1 MDGSDIDKIPS
12 GSFSDSVIEL
22 FAKEITKS
30 KTGNVKPPKSM
41 IASLMKKVHKIAL
54 DNRHAHSRIAKY
66 TL

>member
-30 KTGNVKPPKSM
+30 KELLKSPC
-41 IASLMKKVHKIAL
+41 KV
-54 DNRHAHSRIAKY
+54 NR
-66 TL
+66 